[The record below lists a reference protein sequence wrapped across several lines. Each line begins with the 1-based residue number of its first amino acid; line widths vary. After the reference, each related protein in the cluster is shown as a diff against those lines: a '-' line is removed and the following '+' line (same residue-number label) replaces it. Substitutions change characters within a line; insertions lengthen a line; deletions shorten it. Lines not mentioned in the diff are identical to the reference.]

1 MTLVV
6 FAVVLY
12 LAVTVKAQDCTALA
26 NDGNCDFYTQCVEP
40 RFQCGTN
47 GYPLAYG
54 DRYCRSCINKKDCFT
69 TAVSFKCF
77 SLINNFHIGSTL
89 D

>member
-1 MTLVV
+1 MTLLV

-26 NDGNCDFYTQCVEP
+26 NAGNCDFYTQCVEA
-40 RFQCGTN
+40 RFKCGPD

-54 DRYCRSCINKKDCFT
+54 DKYCRRFTKNSNCFT
-69 TAVSFKCF
+69 PDVS
-77 SLINNFHIGSTL
+77 I
-89 D
+89 